1 MEFLL
6 IGIVSALNLIVI
18 IQKFKRGRIENGI
31 FDTVLFTL
39 LSLMFSGSYGGMVI
53 AMTSSLMISIY
64 LWFSPPEFFKSS
76 GDSNLAKEFKD
87 FVERG

>member
-6 IGIVSALNLIVI
+6 VGIVSALNLIVI

-39 LSLMFSGSYGGMVI
+39 LSLMFSGSYGGMII
-53 AMTSSLMISIY
+53 AMISSLIISIY
-64 LWFSPPEFFKSS
+64 LWFSPPEFLSPQ
-76 GDSNLAKEFKD
+76 ET
-87 FVERG
+87 VT